1 MSIEEGQV
9 EEGQVEDTG
18 SDDDFL
24 AGIDSST
31 ETPSQQEPV
40 KEETQPEP
48 QAEPAAPVVEETAA
62 PEFVQITKA
71 DWEAMQT
78 RAAAIDELKAAQ
90 EKLAGTAFGKIGD
103 LQRQIKESGSRSGPV
118 KISEEDFAELM
129 ADYPELAG
137 AQLKGLQRAMDRLNA
152 GINAPIDE
160 DAIDRRL
167 NERLESTRQ
176 EMVYETLE
184 TVVPGWKQDVAT
196 PDFMGW
202 VEKQPGWKPQYA
214 DARYTDL
221 IRKDPDSELS
231 KLIKANP
238 TSTVARYFSSR
249 PSDAAA
255 LVGDFR
261 KDKSAAV
268 APAKVIAPSA
278 RKQQLAAAAT
288 PKSSGARAPTRTED
302 DDFLAGINS
311 RR

>member
-9 EEGQVEDTG
+9 EEGQVEDEG

-24 AGIDSST
+24 AGIEGST
-31 ETPSQQEPV
+31 ETPSQQQPQEDQ
-40 KEETQPEP
+40 TPEP
-48 QAEPAAPVVEETAA
+48 QTEPAAPVVEETPAQ
-62 PEFVQITKA
+62 EFVQITKA
-71 DWEAMQT
+71 DWEAMQA
-78 RAAAIDELKAAQ
+78 RAADIDTLKAAQ
-90 EKLAGTAFGKIGD
+90 EKLAGTAFGKIGG
-103 LQRQIKESGSRSGPV
+103 LERQFKELGARSGSAL
-118 KISEEDFAELM
+118 SEEDFKDLKEN
-129 ADYPELAG
+129 YPELATDLQKLFAKVPG
-137 AQLKGLQRAMDRLNA
+137 APAA
-152 GINAPIDE
+152 IDQ
-160 DAIDRRL
+160 DAIDQRLNERL
-167 NERLESTRQ
+167 NERLEITRQ

-255 LVGDFR
+255 LVGDYR

-268 APAKVIAPSA
+268 APAKAIAPSA
-278 RKQQLAAAAT
+278 RKQQLAAATT
-288 PKSSGARAPTRTED
+288 PKSTGARAPAQTED
-302 DDFLAGINS
+302 DDYLAGIKAH
-311 RR
+311 R

>member
-31 ETPSQQEPV
+31 ETPSQQAPQ
-40 KEETQPEP
+40 EETQPEP
-48 QAEPAAPVVEETAA
+48 QTEPAAQVVETAA

-90 EKLAGTAFGKIGD
+90 GKLADTAFGKIGG
-103 LQRQIKESGSRSGPV
+103 LERQFKELGARSGSAL
-118 KISEEDFAELM
+118 SEEDFKDLKEN
-129 ADYPELAG
+129 YPELATDLQKLFAKVPG
-137 AQLKGLQRAMDRLNA
+137 APAA
-152 GINAPIDE
+152 IDQ
-160 DAIDRRL
+160 DAIDQRL
-167 NERLESTRQ
+167 NERLMLQRQ
-176 EMVYETLE
+176 EMVEETLA
-184 TVVPGWKQDVAT
+184 TVVPGWREDVGTKEFAS
-196 PDFMGW
+196 W

-214 DARYTDL
+214 DTRYTDIL
-221 IRKDPDSELS
+221 RQDPDSELS

-238 TSTVARYFSSR
+238 SSTVARYFSNR

-268 APAKVIAPSA
+268 APAKVITTSA
-278 RKQQLAAAAT
+278 RKQQLAAATT
-288 PKSSGARAPTRTED
+288 PKSTGARAPVQTDD
-302 DDFLAGINS
+302 DDFMAGIKAH
-311 RR
+311 R